1 MFGRIFSTIAKRVA
15 SSRLLLVLII
25 VLQVLY
31 LLPALKQTTMGGW
44 QDSIASTE
52 VESIRMYRSSQSLD
66 LNGYPEDDAVGSW
79 HRANDIK
86 MAQAADKLL
95 DRWDTG
101 DANGYFAAA
110 AEYYLMSA
118 KVQGY
123 AGSVYNLDRA
133 AFYQAL
139 ADSGATQT
147 YAVSSD
153 APALLYAAMGGKG
166 LFMFPSGAIPIVYSS
181 QGDGIY
187 RYNSQVELLFWTVPL
202 LAVCALGA
210 STQTKQRLMTQ
221 APLGAR
227 RRMLYGAASSA
238 LLGLAVLALICAPT
252 LILQAVRAG
261 VDDASYPV
269 VVGSGASLV
278 VSTVGEALLK
288 SAVLYVLIAF
298 TFSLLAHL
306 SASVFDSVAPAVV
319 ASLCMMALP
328 LAPGYYGE
336 FSSYREVAPWLPS
349 TYLWVEY
356 AAGSID
362 SAMMPGTRPLLGVS
376 FVRGCVSLG
385 SATFALAA
393 LLALLAPA
401 GALVSWSSRL
411 RRAAPHR
418 TGSCDAAMD
427 KGAASPG
434 MAAPPSHSS
443 SSFSRPALPT
453 FSSLSV
459 FESYTAALARMLLS
473 GPALYALAL
482 IMAAALVVPAVFS
495 VDTNVRDF
503 SVESYKNMQ
512 LRQLY
517 AQLESGAYAHDSDEY
532 HMLQR
537 QADAL
542 SGYVYSETSAKGYA
556 SLAEYERLR
565 LEAAELP
572 ALAQNDPVG
581 DPLRVEAKIAL
592 LEGLAAS
599 DQLELYN
606 MSTRMPGSF
615 YLSFVFGAA
624 PFAFWLAPACV
635 TALLIA
641 RHRCRGSLIQ
651 QAPVSFTVELG
662 AGCVVASA
670 IALAVLALVVIPGT
684 AYATMR
690 NGVGEMGYPVVFIQS
705 GGVVATTVAS
715 ALMSGAGVQAL
726 ASAFVVV
733 FLACIERATKSFR
746 SVCVA
751 AAVTLALAALAVNA
765 SALAPADSIVSVVLG
780 WLPLTYLDVARVVG
794 TAGYGLISGCGVS
807 AFAACIVLAAS
818 LPVMVAAV
826 YMVVRAQRAR
836 SLRVRDS
843 SCVIRI

>member
-1 MFGRIFSTIAKRVA
+1 
-15 SSRLLLVLII
+15 
-25 VLQVLY
+25 
-31 LLPALKQTTMGGW
+31 
-44 QDSIASTE
+44 
-52 VESIRMYRSSQSLD
+52 
-66 LNGYPEDDAVGSW
+66 
-79 HRANDIK
+79 
-86 MAQAADKLL
+86 
-95 DRWDTG
+95 
-101 DANGYFAAA
+101 
-110 AEYYLMSA
+110 
-118 KVQGY
+118 
-123 AGSVYNLDRA
+123 
-133 AFYQAL
+133 
-139 ADSGATQT
+139 
-147 YAVSSD
+147 
-153 APALLYAAMGGKG
+153 
-166 LFMFPSGAIPIVYSS
+166 
-181 QGDGIY
+181 
-187 RYNSQVELLFWTVPL
+187 
-202 LAVCALGA
+202 
-210 STQTKQRLMTQ
+210 
-221 APLGAR
+221 
-227 RRMLYGAASSA
+227 
-238 LLGLAVLALICAPT
+238 
-252 LILQAVRAG
+252 
-261 VDDASYPV
+261 
-269 VVGSGASLV
+269 
-278 VSTVGEALLK
+278 
-288 SAVLYVLIAF
+288 
-298 TFSLLAHL
+298 
-306 SASVFDSVAPAVV
+306 
-319 ASLCMMALP
+319 MMALP

-362 SAMMPGTRPLLGVS
+362 SAMMPGARPLLGVS

-385 SATFALAA
+385 AATFALSA

-411 RRAAPHR
+411 RRAASHR
-418 TGSCDAAMD
+418 TGSRDTAMD

-434 MAAPPSHSS
+434 MAAGSSHSPS
-443 SSFSRPALPT
+443 SSSRPALPT
-453 FSSLSV
+453 SSSLSV
-459 FESYTAALARMLLS
+459 FASYTAALARMLLS

-517 AQLESGAYAHDSDEY
+517 AQLESGAYAQDSDEY

-565 LEAAELP
+565 LEAADLP

-641 RHRCRGSLIQ
+641 RYRCRGSLIQ

-670 IALAVLALVVIPGT
+670 IALVMLALVVIPGT

-715 ALMSGAGVQAL
+715 ALMSGA
-726 ASAFVVV
+726 FVVV
-733 FLACIERATKSFR
+733 FLACMERATRSFR

-751 AAVTLALAALAVNA
+751 AAATLALAALAVNA
-765 SALAPADSIVSVVLG
+765 SALAPADSIASVALG

-794 TAGYGLISGCGVS
+794 AAGYGLISGCGVS
-807 AFAACIVLAAS
+807 AFAACIVLAVS
-818 LPVMVAAV
+818 LPVMAVAT

-836 SLRVRDS
+836 SLRVRDA

>member
-1 MFGRIFSTIAKRVA
+1 
-15 SSRLLLVLII
+15 
-25 VLQVLY
+25 
-31 LLPALKQTTMGGW
+31 
-44 QDSIASTE
+44 
-52 VESIRMYRSSQSLD
+52 
-66 LNGYPEDDAVGSW
+66 
-79 HRANDIK
+79 
-86 MAQAADKLL
+86 
-95 DRWDTG
+95 
-101 DANGYFAAA
+101 
-110 AEYYLMSA
+110 
-118 KVQGY
+118 
-123 AGSVYNLDRA
+123 
-133 AFYQAL
+133 
-139 ADSGATQT
+139 
-147 YAVSSD
+147 
-153 APALLYAAMGGKG
+153 
-166 LFMFPSGAIPIVYSS
+166 
-181 QGDGIY
+181 
-187 RYNSQVELLFWTVPL
+187 
-202 LAVCALGA
+202 
-210 STQTKQRLMTQ
+210 
-221 APLGAR
+221 
-227 RRMLYGAASSA
+227 
-238 LLGLAVLALICAPT
+238 
-252 LILQAVRAG
+252 
-261 VDDASYPV
+261 
-269 VVGSGASLV
+269 
-278 VSTVGEALLK
+278 
-288 SAVLYVLIAF
+288 
-298 TFSLLAHL
+298 
-306 SASVFDSVAPAVV
+306 
-319 ASLCMMALP
+319 MMALP

-362 SAMMPGTRPLLGVS
+362 SAMMPGARPLLGVS
-376 FVRGCVSLG
+376 FVRGCASLG
-385 SATFALAA
+385 AATFALSA

-411 RRAAPHR
+411 RRAASHR
-418 TGSCDAAMD
+418 TGSRDTAMD
-427 KGAASPG
+427 KGAASTG
-434 MAAPPSHSS
+434 MAAAPSHSPS
-443 SSFSRPALPT
+443 SSSRPVLPA

-459 FESYTAALARMLLS
+459 FASYTAALARMLLC

-565 LEAAELP
+565 LEAADLP

-581 DPLRVEAKIAL
+581 DHLRVEAKIAL

-690 NGVGEMGYPVVFIQS
+690 NGVGEMGYPVVFIHS

-733 FLACIERATKSFR
+733 FLACIERATRSFR

-751 AAVTLALAALAVNA
+751 AAATLALAALAVNA
-765 SALAPADSIVSVVLG
+765 SALAPADSIASVALG
-780 WLPLTYLDVARVVG
+780 WLPFTYLDVARVVG
-794 TAGYGLISGCGVS
+794 AAGYGLIFGCGVS

-818 LPVMVAAV
+818 LPVMVAAA

>member
-1 MFGRIFSTIAKRVA
+1 MLGRIFSTIAKRVA
-15 SSRLLLVLII
+15 SSHLLLALII

-31 LLPALKQTTMGGW
+31 LLPALQQATMGGW
-44 QDSIASTE
+44 QDPIASNE

-66 LNGYPEDDAVGSW
+66 PDMYSEDSVVGSW

-95 DRWDTG
+95 DRWDAG

-110 AEYYLMSA
+110 AEYYQMSA

-153 APALLYAAMGGKG
+153 APALTYAAMGSKG
-166 LFMFPSGAIPIVYSS
+166 LFMFPNGAIPVVYSS

-187 RYNSQVELLFWTVPL
+187 RYNSHVELLFWTVPL

-210 STQTKQRLMTQ
+210 SSQTKQRLMTQ
-221 APLGAR
+221 APLGTR
-227 RRMLYGAASSA
+227 RRMLYGAVSSA
-238 LLGLAVLALICAPT
+238 LLGLVVLALICAPA

-261 VDDASYPV
+261 MGDVSYPV

-278 VSTVGEALLK
+278 VSTVGETLLK

-298 TFSLLAHL
+298 MFSLLAHL

-362 SAMMPGTRPLLGVS
+362 SAMMPGARPLLGVS
-376 FVRGCVSLG
+376 FARGCASLG
-385 SATFALAA
+385 SATLV
-393 LLALLAPA
+393 LSIVLMLLAPA
-401 GALVSWSSRL
+401 GALVSLPSRL
-411 RRAAPHR
+411 HR
-418 TGSCDAAMD
+418 VASHRPGSHRSATGE
-427 KGAASPG
+427 GAASPN
-434 MAAPPSHSS
+434 AEVPPPSSS
-443 SSFSRPALPT
+443 WG
-453 FSSLSV
+453 FSSLAI
-459 FESYTAALARMLLS
+459 FASYTAALARMLLS

-495 VDTNVRDF
+495 VDSDVSAY
-503 SVESYKNMQ
+503 SVESYKNVQ

-517 AQLESGAYAHDSDEY
+517 SQLESGAYAKDSDEY
-532 HMLQR
+532 LLLQR

-542 SGYVYSETSAKGYA
+542 SGYVYSETAAKGYA

-565 LEAAELP
+565 LEAADLP
-572 ALAQNDPVG
+572 ALAQNDPVD
-581 DPLRVEAKIAL
+581 DPLRVEARIAL

-599 DQLELYN
+599 DELELYN

-615 YLSFVFGAA
+615 YLSFVFGTA

-635 TALLIA
+635 TALLVA
-641 RHRCRGSLIQ
+641 RYRCRGSLIQ
-651 QAPVSFTVELG
+651 QAPVSFAVELG
-662 AGCVVASA
+662 AGCVVAST
-670 IALAVLALVVIPGT
+670 IALAMLALVVIPGT

-705 GGVVATTVAS
+705 GGVVAATVAS

-733 FLACIERATKSFR
+733 FLACVERATRSFR

-751 AAVTLALAALAVNA
+751 AVATLALAALAVNA
-765 SALAPADSIVSVVLG
+765 SAVAPVDSVASVALG

-794 TAGYGLISGCGVS
+794 AAGYSLMSGCGVS
-807 AFAACIVLAAS
+807 AFAACVVLAAS
-818 LPVMVAAV
+818 LPVMVAATC
-826 YMVVRAQRAR
+826 MVVCAQRAR
-836 SLRVRDS
+836 SLRVRDA

>member
-1 MFGRIFSTIAKRVA
+1 MFGRIFNVIARRVA
-15 SSRLLLVLII
+15 SSRLLLVLIV

-52 VESIRMYRSSQSLD
+52 VESIRMYRSGQSLD
-66 LNGYPEDDAVGSW
+66 PDRYQDADAMASW
-79 HRANDIK
+79 HMANDIK

-95 DRWDTG
+95 DRWDAR

-110 AEYYLMSA
+110 AEYYRMSA

-123 AGSVYNLDRA
+123 AGSTYNLDRA

-147 YAVSSD
+147 YAASSD

-166 LFMFPSGAIPIVYSS
+166 LFMFPSGAVPVVYSS

-210 STQTKQRLMTQ
+210 SSQTKQRLMTQ
-221 APLGAR
+221 APLGTR
-227 RRMLYGAASSA
+227 RRMLYGAVSSA
-238 LLGLAVLALICAPT
+238 LLGLAVLALICAPA

-261 VDDASYPV
+261 MGDVSYPV

-278 VSTVGEALLK
+278 VSTVGETLLK

-298 TFSLLAHL
+298 MFSLLAHL

-362 SAMMPGTRPLLGVS
+362 SALMPGARPLLGAS
-376 FVRGCVSLG
+376 FARGCASLG
-385 SATFALAA
+385 SATLV
-393 LLALLAPA
+393 LSIVLMLLAPA
-401 GALVSWSSRL
+401 GALVSLPSRL
-411 RRAAPHR
+411 HRVALYRPGPHR
-418 TGSCDAAMD
+418 SAAEE
-427 KGAASPG
+427 GVASPNTE
-434 MAAPPSHSS
+434 ALPPFSS
-443 SSFSRPALPT
+443 SH
-453 FSSLSV
+453 FSSLSI
-459 FESYTAALARMLLS
+459 FASYTAALARMLLS

-495 VDTNVRDF
+495 VDSDVSGY
-503 SVESYKNMQ
+503 SVESYKNVQ

-517 AQLESGAYAHDSDEY
+517 SQLESGGYAKDSDEY
-532 HMLQR
+532 LLLQR

-542 SGYVYSETSAKGYA
+542 SGYVYSETAAKGYA

-565 LEAAELP
+565 LEAADLP
-572 ALAQNDPVG
+572 ALAQNDPVD

-599 DQLELYN
+599 DEPELYN

-635 TALLIA
+635 TALLVA
-641 RHRCRGSLIQ
+641 RYRCRGSLIQ
-651 QAPVSFTVELG
+651 QAPVSFAVELG

-670 IALAVLALVVIPGT
+670 IALAMLALVVIPGT

-705 GGVVATTVAS
+705 GGVVVATVAS

-733 FLACIERATKSFR
+733 FLACVERATRSFR

-751 AAVTLALAALAVNA
+751 AVAALALAALAVNA
-765 SALAPADSIVSVVLG
+765 SALAPADSVASVALG
-780 WLPLTYLDVARVVG
+780 WLPLTYLDVARVAG
-794 TAGYGLISGCGVS
+794 AAGYGLMSGCGVS
-807 AFAACIVLAAS
+807 AFAACVVLAAS
-818 LPVMVAAV
+818 LPVMVAATC
-826 YMVVRAQRAR
+826 MVVRAQRAR
-836 SLRVRDS
+836 SLRVRDA